1 MGTLFTM
8 VAANRSVRVLD
19 RARRRTPLV
28 FAICALGTALG
39 TGVLA
44 VPAQAD
50 RIGDARAEANRVW
63 NQLEADGRRI
73 DSLNEKLNGAR
84 VRLAETDARIRD
96 NTIRLG
102 VARSNVRR
110 VRGELD
116 ASLLAAYRN
125 PAPDPVAVVLQARSL
140 GSVLEEISLLNR
152 TNRRNA
158 VLLGDVRS
166 YKREV
171 VTRQQDLASERTG
184 RQGLVDDL
192 ASRRR
197 AVRSLVAQ
205 NTARYAGL
213 KGRIKRLI
221 EARQHAEA
229 AAAAHNAF
237 VATQA
242 LAQSSTQTVATNDI
256 GVGGA
261 PASSIPLPAASD
273 LGSAAVRFALGKLG
287 VAYIWGAAGPD
298 NFDCSGLVIWAYAQ
312 AGRAGLPHYTGDL
325 WNSGTHVDSSQ
336 LAAGDLVFF
345 GSDLGHVGI
354 YIGGGQ
360 FVHAPH
366 TGDVVKVSSLSGY
379 YSANFAGAVRITG

>member
-1 MGTLFTM
+1 M
-8 VAANRSVRVLD
+8 VAADSSVRVLD
-19 RARRRTPLV
+19 RARRRAPLV
-28 FAICALGTALG
+28 SLVCALGTALG

-50 RIGDARAEANRVW
+50 RIGDARAEASRVW
-63 NQLEADGRRI
+63 DRLEADGRRI

-84 VRLAETDARIRD
+84 LRLAETDERIRD

-110 VRGELD
+110 VRGELN

-158 VLLGDVRS
+158 VLLRDVRS

-171 VTRQQDLASERTG
+171 VTRQQQLSAERAG

-192 ASRRR
+192 AAQRSV
-197 AVRSLVAQ
+197 VRSLVAQ
-205 NTARYAGL
+205 NKARYAGL

-221 EARQHAEA
+221 EARVRAEA
-229 AAAAHNAF
+229 ATAAHNKL
-237 VATQA
+237 VAQQA
-242 LAQSSTQTVATNDI
+242 LAAASATTVATNDI

-273 LGSAAVRFALGKLG
+273 LGSSAVRFALGKLG
-287 VAYIWGAAGPD
+287 VAYIWGAAGPS
-298 NFDCSGLVIWAYAQ
+298 NFDCSGLVVWAYAQ
-312 AGRAGLPHYTGDL
+312 AGRPGLPHYTGAL
-325 WNSGTHVDSSQ
+325 WNAGPHVDSSQ

-345 GSDLGHVGI
+345 GSDLGHMGI

-366 TGDVVKVSSLSGY
+366 TGDVVKVSSLTGY
-379 YSANFAGAVRITG
+379 YSSNYAGAVRITG